1 MDRRVGEPPL
11 VLASPLRLSAFIAV
25 GFRLQLEGR
34 KRTMNFLRRWRHG
47 PERNQER
54 LLVRLWTINTLDV
67 DDNPQTAKLAFA
79 ASAELKSSLKYL
91 SGSEIESTIHRTITE
106 TAYEHRFMHNL
117 KKQINHGRPG

>member
-1 MDRRVGEPPL
+1 VDRRVGD
-11 VLASPLRLSAFIAV
+11 ASSGLYDYQPC
-25 GFRLQLEGR
+25 GFRLQGEGR

-47 PERNQER
+47 SERNQER

-67 DDNPQTAKLAFA
+67 DDNPQTSKLAFA

-106 TAYEHRFMHNL
+106 TAYQHRFMRNL
-117 KKQINHGRPG
+117 KKQIIHGRPER